1 MLLTRFFTLSAC
13 AIVAATSIAAATP
26 ASGTAASAARAV
38 SPVSNVV
45 APARI
50 HVANTRLGKILVDTG
65 GRTMYR
71 FAADSPGVSRCGGIC
86 LTYWPPVPAG
96 TAPGTHPA
104 GVGAVLGV
112 VVRHGGFR
120 QLTINRWPVYRYLG
134 DSKPGQITGQGL
146 YASGGRWWILT
157 PLGKP
162 ILRTH

>member
-26 ASGTAASAARAV
+26 ASGTSALPERPLTSAPNA
-38 SPVSNVV
+38 V
-45 APARI
+45 APGKI
-50 HVANTRLGKILVDTG
+50 HVAATRFGKILVDTG

-86 LTYWPPVPAG
+86 LTYWPPGPAG

-112 VVRHGGFR
+112 IVRHGGFR

-134 DSKPGQITGQGL
+134 DNKPGQITGQGL